1 MSIFAFS
8 KARKMF
14 IINDNTRPLT
24 KALLFAM
31 LFLPISLFAQQK
43 HALLIGIS
51 DYPQYEYADASW
63 EPIHGTNDVHLI
75 SPILAKQ
82 GFTIN
87 VLLNEAATRSAIEN
101 GFERLECNVQ
111 PGDIVYIHLSGHGQV
126 VEDEDGD
133 EADGWDEAFIPYD
146 AERSYRQN
154 GYQGENHLLDDEL
167 NDHLDAIRRKAGE
180 NGIVYVVIDACHAGS
195 SYRGE
200 EEQDSVYVRGTEIGF
215 SKTGKTYT
223 PRINRSGSVRIDT
236 EKGMAPIFMMESC
249 RSYEVNLEIKQNGNY
264 YGPMSYYICQQLLTM
279 PISFDTN
286 WIEGVRK
293 SMDKDIRLVRQHMVI
308 ESSE

>member
-1 MSIFAFS
+1 MKSNKNNRAKPLIFILFV
-8 KARKMF
+8 F
-14 IINDNTRPLT
+14 IGMPINFLLSQNKT
-24 KALLFAM
+24 ALLV
-31 LFLPISLFAQQK
+31 
-43 HALLIGIS
+43 GIS
-51 DYPQYEYADASW
+51 DYPQYEYSDASW
-63 EPIHGTNDVHLI
+63 AAIHGTNDVQLI
-75 SPILAKQ
+75 SPILEKQ

-87 VLLNEAATRSAIEN
+87 VLLNEAATHNAIEN
-101 GFERLECNVQ
+101 SFERLERDVQ
-111 PGDIVYIHLSGHGQV
+111 PGDIVYIHLSGHGQA

-146 AERSYRQN
+146 AERSYGQN
-154 GYQGENHLLDDEL
+154 GYHGENHLLDDEL
-167 NDHLDAIRRKAGE
+167 NDHLNAIRRKAGE
-180 NGIVYVVIDACHAGS
+180 NGIVYVSMDACHAGS

-223 PRINRSGSVRIDT
+223 PRINRSGNMRIDT
-236 EKGMAPIFMMESC
+236 KKGMSPIFMLESC

-264 YGPMSYYICQQLLTM
+264 YGPMSYYISQQLLTM
-279 PISFDTN
+279 PMSFDTN

>member
-1 MSIFAFS
+1 
-8 KARKMF
+8 MF

-31 LFLPISLFAQQK
+31 LFLPICLFAQQK

-75 SPILAKQ
+75 SPLLAKQ
-82 GFTIN
+82 GFSIN
-87 VLLNEAATRSAIEN
+87 VLLNEAATHSAIEN
-101 GFERLECNVQ
+101 GFERLERDVQ
-111 PGDIVYIHLSGHGQV
+111 PGDIVYIHLSGHGQA

-146 AERSYRQN
+146 AERSYREE
-154 GYQGENHLLDDEL
+154 GYHGEKHLLDDEL
-167 NDHLDAIRRKAGE
+167 NGYLISIRRKVGKT
-180 NGIVYVVIDACHAGS
+180 GIVYVALDACHAGS

-223 PRINRSGSVRIDT
+223 PRINQSGNLLRRESAHARYAQPSIRRVVPLSVYHGRVRLPQREGHGGT
-236 EKGMAPIFMMESC
+236 AAPGLCHGLRCGRGTRRTGE
-249 RSYEVNLEIKQNGNY
+249 
-264 YGPMSYYICQQLLTM
+264 T
-279 PISFDTN
+279 
-286 WIEGVRK
+286 
-293 SMDKDIRLVRQHMVI
+293 H
-308 ESSE
+308 

>member
-1 MSIFAFS
+1 
-8 KARKMF
+8 MF
-14 IINDNTRPLT
+14 IKSSKQHCRHRYYLFIWALILSMLCTPLV
-24 KALLFAM
+24 L
-31 LFLPISLFAQQK
+31 SAQQK
-43 HALLIGIS
+43 QALLIGIS
-51 DYPQYEYADASW
+51 DYPQLENADASW
-63 EPIHGTNDVHLI
+63 DAIHGTNDIQLI

-82 GFTIN
+82 GFAIN
-87 VLLNEAATRSAIEN
+87 TLLNEAATHRAIVN
-101 GFERLECNVQ
+101 GFEKLERNVQ
-111 PGDIVYIHLSGHGQV
+111 PGDIVYIHLSGHGQA

-154 GYQGENHLLDDEL
+154 GYHGENHLLDDEL
-167 NDHLDAIRRKAGE
+167 NDHLNAIRRKAGE
-180 NGIVYVVIDACHAGS
+180 NGIVYVSMDACHAGS

-223 PRINRSGSVRIDT
+223 PRINRSGNMRIDT
-236 EKGMAPIFMMESC
+236 EKGMSPIFMLESC

-264 YGPMSYYICQQLLTM
+264 YGPMSYYISQQLLTM
-279 PISFDTN
+279 PMSFDIN

-308 ESSE
+308 ERSE